1 MSSHC
6 ASPFGSPASSGDKY
20 FFCTYFDRNYLAQGI
35 TLYRSLVKQRIRF
48 NMWALCFDEYSHAL
62 IRALD
67 LPGLHA
73 LSVSELEEQD
83 PALRAAKG
91 NRSRVEYFF
100 TCTPCLPLFLFDRFP
115 EIDVIT
121 YLDADLMFYSS
132 PEPISRELG
141 SDSIL
146 IIGHRFPERLRH
158 FERHGIYNV
167 GYLSFRNDRRGRDCL
182 SWWRERCLEWCYDRP
197 ENGKFGDQKY
207 LDDWPT
213 RFPGV
218 VVLKH
223 KGAGLAPWNW
233 MNYDIRASED
243 KTTVDGDVL
252 IFYHFQGLRI
262 LTRSLFDPG
271 VTQYESMPGNLRHHL
286 YSAYVSSILGTET
299 FVSGKIPGTKIIS
312 PRFFSRT
319 YNPLTFL
326 FRALRGQ
333 IMRIPV
339 AGTPTENLE
348 SAR

>member
-1 MSSHC
+1 MTR
-6 ASPFGSPASSGDKY
+6 DKY

-35 TLYRSLVKQRIRF
+35 TLYRSLEKLGIRF
-48 NMWALCFDEYSHAL
+48 DMWALCFDEYSRSL
-62 IRALD
+62 LRTLD

-73 LSVSELEEQD
+73 LPASELERHD
-83 PALRAAKG
+83 PALERTKE

-100 TCTPCLPLFLFDRFP
+100 TCTPCLPLLLFDRFP

-121 YLDADLMFYSS
+121 YLDADMMFYSS
-132 PEPISRELG
+132 PEPIYRELG

-158 FERHGIYNV
+158 FEKHGIFNV
-167 GYLSFRNDRRGRDCL
+167 GYLSFRNDSRGRDCL
-182 SWWRERCLEWCYDRP
+182 SWWRERCLEWCHDRP
-197 ENGKFGDQKY
+197 EDGKFADQKY
-207 LDDWPT
+207 LDSWPT

-233 MNYDIRASED
+233 MNYDIRTGGEE
-243 KTTVDGDVL
+243 TTVDGETL

-271 VTQYESMPGNLRHHL
+271 VLQYEPMPLDLRRHL
-286 YSAYVSSILGTET
+286 YSSYAARLMETER
-299 FVSGKIPGTKIIS
+299 FVAGKIPGARIIS
-312 PRFFSRT
+312 PRFFSRI

-326 FRALRGQ
+326 SRALKGEV
-333 IMRIPV
+333 MRMPV
-339 AGTPTENLE
+339 IGKPMHDAGNV
-348 SAR
+348 R